1 MNYIKIKFF
10 FLLILSVPVFILIA
24 NLLISSTNQPDIK
37 NLNIPDMT
45 DFSFN
50 TNSINESS
58 KNIKTTPDFEYKLI
72 GYRSGNIDS
81 SVILKKGNKE
91 FVVAKGEKL
100 EGVYELVEVTKDEIV
115 FRNQEKLYKIEN
127 LVGINLWNLIVNIK
141 FFLLHYYQ

>member
-1 MNYIKIKFF
+1 MNFIKIKNF
-10 FLLILSVPVFILIA
+10 FLLILSVPVFILII

-50 TNSINESS
+50 TTSIDESS

>member
-1 MNYIKIKFF
+1 MNFIKIKNF
-10 FLLILSVPVFILIA
+10 FLLILSVPVFILLA
-24 NLLISSTNQPDIK
+24 NLLISFTNQPDIK

-50 TNSINESS
+50 TNSIDESS
-58 KNIKTTPDFEYKLI
+58 KNIKTTPDFEYQLI

-127 LVGINLWNLIVNIK
+127 LVGINL
-141 FFLLHYYQ
+141 

>member
-1 MNYIKIKFF
+1 MDFIKIKKII
-10 FLLILSVPVFILIA
+10 ILALALPVLYFSVSNINTFI
-24 NLLISSTNQPDIK
+24 NQPDIK
-37 NLNIPDMT
+37 KINIPDMT

-50 TNSINESS
+50 PNENQINNNSKI
-58 KNIKTTPDFEYKLI
+58 IKSIASFEYKLI

-100 EGVYELVEVTKDEIV
+100 EGIYELVEVNKDEVI

-127 LVGINLWNLIVNIK
+127 LDGNNL
-141 FFLLHYYQ
+141 

>member
-1 MNYIKIKFF
+1 MNFIKIKKF

-24 NLLISSTNQPDIK
+24 NLLISFTNQPDIK

-50 TNSINESS
+50 TNSVDESS

-127 LVGINLWNLIVNIK
+127 LVGINL
-141 FFLLHYYQ
+141 

>member
-1 MNYIKIKFF
+1 MNFIKIKNF

-24 NLLISSTNQPDIK
+24 ILLISFTNQPDIK

-50 TNSINESS
+50 TNSIDESS
-58 KNIKTTPDFEYKLI
+58 KNIKTTPDFEYQLI

-91 FVVAKGEKL
+91 FVVAVGEKL
-100 EGVYELVEVTKDEIV
+100 EGVYELVEVTKDQIV

-141 FFLLHYYQ
+141 FFLLHFC

>member
-24 NLLISSTNQPDIK
+24 NLLLSFTNQPDIK

-50 TNSINESS
+50 TTSIDESS
-58 KNIKTTPDFEYKLI
+58 KNIKTTPDFEYQLI

-91 FVVAKGEKL
+91 FVVAVGEKL
-100 EGVYELVEVTKDEIV
+100 EGVYELVEVTKDQIV

-141 FFLLHYYQ
+141 FFLLHFC

>member
-1 MNYIKIKFF
+1 MNFIKIKNF
-10 FLLILSVPVFILIA
+10 FLLLLSVPVFILIA
-24 NLLISSTNQPDIK
+24 NLLISFMNQPNIK

-50 TNSINESS
+50 TNSIDESS
-58 KNIKTTPDFEYKLI
+58 KNIKTTPDFEYQLI
-72 GYRSGNIDS
+72 GYRSGNMDS

-127 LVGINLWNLIVNIK
+127 LVGINL
-141 FFLLHYYQ
+141 

>member
-1 MNYIKIKFF
+1 MNFIKIKNI
-10 FLLILSVPVFILIA
+10 FLIILSVPAFILIA
-24 NLLISSTNQPDIK
+24 NLLISFTNQPDIK

-50 TNSINESS
+50 TNSIDESS
-58 KNIKTTPDFEYKLI
+58 KNIKTTPDFEYQLI

-127 LVGINLWNLIVNIK
+127 LVGTNL
-141 FFLLHYYQ
+141 

>member
-127 LVGINLWNLIVNIK
+127 LVGSNL
-141 FFLLHYYQ
+141 